1 MFRAAFRD
9 LAMFFIFTGS
19 TLCSVF
25 APIDGTRLDFKMQ
38 VLPVVAPIE
47 DEERV
52 PVGLVSELLQLDPLG
67 RLKALQERPVHVSL
81 IMFL

>member
-1 MFRAAFRD
+1 
-9 LAMFFIFTGS
+9 
-19 TLCSVF
+19 
-25 APIDGTRLDFKMQ
+25 MQ
-38 VLPVVAPIE
+38 VLPTVAPIE

-52 PVGLVSELLQLDPLG
+52 PVGLVSELLQLGPLG